1 MRINMRYI
9 EAAMEATQLLT
20 KIEKA
25 AADKV
30 YQYDEGERAQ
40 TIDSADAALEAL
52 EYMRGRIHVIRDRM
66 ISTDVTAYE

>member
-40 TIDSADAALEAL
+40 TIDNADAALEAL
-52 EYMRGRIHVIRDRM
+52 EYVTGRIKVIRDRM